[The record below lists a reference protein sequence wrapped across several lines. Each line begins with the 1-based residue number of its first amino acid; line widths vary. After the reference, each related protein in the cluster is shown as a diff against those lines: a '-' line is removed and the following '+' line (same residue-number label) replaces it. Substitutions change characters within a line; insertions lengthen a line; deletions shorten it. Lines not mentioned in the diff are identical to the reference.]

1 MTPEEISTVRMSRIA
16 KVGVISDTHGF
27 LRPEAV
33 AVLAGVERIIHA
45 GDVGGLEILKEL
57 SIIAPVTV
65 GRGNIDSQPWAAA
78 LPRTEII
85 EIGERSFYIIHDIND
100 LDIDLKAAGIDMVV
114 YGHSHR
120 PIMEHRSDGVWYL
133 NPGSAGPRRFSLPIT
148 IAYLE
153 VSSTKINGEIINL
166 ET

>member
-65 GRGNIDSQPWAAA
+65 VRGNIDSQPWAAA

-114 YGHSHR
+114 
-120 PIMEHRSDGVWYL
+120 
-133 NPGSAGPRRFSLPIT
+133 
-148 IAYLE
+148 
-153 VSSTKINGEIINL
+153 
-166 ET
+166 